1 MKKGRFDYIDNL
13 RLYMT
18 ILVVLI
24 HLAVTYSGMGG
35 WILTDVKG
43 ELDAPCT
50 VIFGLFQCLT
60 QGYFMGAFFFIS
72 GFFVV
77 RSYEKKGAGKFLKDR
92 FFRLGIPFL
101 IYVLVIWPFIKTVL
115 LRSVEPSDFFGDYLR
130 YLVSFDF
137 VGCSG
142 PLWFVLALLIFNI
155 IYCLF
160 RAIWKKTPA
169 PSKPLPGVKC
179 SIFCIVLIGICTFLV
194 RLVQPIGTNIL
205 NMQLCYFSQYIVLFI
220 LGVFW
225 GRYKWYEEISYKMSK
240 RYLMTGLIAG
250 TVTWLVCMVLGGAL
264 DGKMDLFMGG
274 MTWQSAI
281 YSLWEGFVGVTV
293 SIGLVGVFREKNQ
306 TQTGFVK
313 ALSDSSF
320 GVYMFHAPIIVSVS
334 LLLKGVELYP
344 LLKFLLAAVI
354 SLPLCFGLTYFVFR
368 RIPLLKKVL

>member
-18 ILVVLI
+18 ILVVLV
-24 HLAVTYSGMGG
+24 HLAVTYSGIGG

-50 VIFGLFQCLT
+50 VVFGLFQCLT

-101 IYVLVIWPFIKTVL
+101 IYVLIIWPFIKTVL
-115 LRSVEPSDFFGDYLR
+115 LGRVEPSDFFGDYLG

-137 VGCSG
+137 AGCSG
-142 PLWFVLALLIFNI
+142 PLCFVLALLIFNI

-160 RAIWKKTPA
+160 RAIWKKPPE

-179 SIFCIVLIGICTFLV
+179 SIFCIVLIGICSFLV

-225 GRYKWYEEISYKMSK
+225 GRYKWYEEISYKTSK

-250 TVTWLVCMVLGGAL
+250 TV
-264 DGKMDLFMGG
+264 
-274 MTWQSAI
+274 TWQSAI

-293 SIGLVGVFREKNQ
+293 SIGLVGVFREKNH
-306 TQTGFVK
+306 TQSEFVK

-334 LLLKGVELYP
+334 LLLKGIELYP